1 MIDLFKKQN
10 RNVIIAS
17 VCLELLG
24 LLNIFSLSISANT
37 LSKTHLTGEKLEL
50 AKGLMNNIG
59 IAKWLI
65 VVNIILFIIMII
77 LATINKNKRDVKFAL
92 ANCIIAIITTVIS
105 IVVLIVGGP
114 FIGLITILL
123 IVFTYQ
129 AYKQLKSTVNPTVNQ
144 GGM

>member
-17 VCLELLG
+17 VCLALLG
-24 LLNIFSLSISANT
+24 LLNILALSISANT
-37 LSKTHLTGEKLEL
+37 LSKTDIKEDKIEQ
-50 AKGLMNNIG
+50 ANALMNNIE

-77 LATINKNKRDVKFAL
+77 LATINKNKRDVKLAL
-92 ANCIIAIITTVIS
+92 SNFIIAIITTVIS
-105 IVVLIVGGP
+105 VVVLIVGGP

-129 AYKQLKSTVNPTVNQ
+129 AYKQLKSPINPLVNQ
-144 GGM
+144 GM

>member
-1 MIDLFKKQN
+1 MIDVFKKQN

-17 VCLELLG
+17 VCLSLLG

-77 LATINKNKRDVKFAL
+77 LATININKRDVKFAL
-92 ANCIIAIITTVIS
+92 ANFIIAIITTVIS
-105 IVVLIVGGP
+105 VVVLIVGGP
-114 FIGLITILL
+114 FIGLIAVLL
-123 IVFTYQ
+123 IVFSYQ
-129 AYKQLKSTVNPTVNQ
+129 AYKQLKSPINQVANQ
-144 GGM
+144 GV

>member
-17 VCLELLG
+17 VSLALLG
-24 LLNIFSLSISANT
+24 LLNIFALSISANT

-77 LATINKNKRDVKFAL
+77 IATVNNKKRDVKLAL
-92 ANCIIAIITTVIS
+92 TNFIIAIVTTVIS
-105 IVVLIVGGP
+105 VVVLIVGGP
-114 FIGLITILL
+114 FIGLIAILL

-129 AYKQLKSTVNPTVNQ
+129 AYKQLKSPINPIANQ

>member
-17 VCLELLG
+17 VCLALLG

-59 IAKWLI
+59 VAKWLI

-92 ANCIIAIITTVIS
+92 ANFIIAIS
-105 IVVLIVGGP
+105 
-114 FIGLITILL
+114 
-123 IVFTYQ
+123 Q
-129 AYKQLKSTVNPTVNQ
+129 QLFL
-144 GGM
+144 

>member
-17 VCLELLG
+17 VCLALLG
-24 LLNIFSLSISANT
+24 LLNIFSLSLSANT

-65 VVNIILFIIMII
+65 VINIILFIIMIL
-77 LATINKNKRDVKFAL
+77 LATININKRDVKFAL
-92 ANCIIAIITTVIS
+92 ANFIISIITTVIS

-129 AYKQLKSTVNPTVNQ
+129 AYKQLKSPINPKA
-144 GGM
+144 

>member
-17 VCLELLG
+17 VCLALLG

-37 LSKTHLTGEKLEL
+37 LSNKHLTGEKLEL

-92 ANCIIAIITTVIS
+92 ANFIIAIITTVIS
-105 IVVLIVGGP
+105 VVVLIVGGP
-114 FIGLITILL
+114 FIGLISILL

-129 AYKQLKSTVNPTVNQ
+129 AYKQLKSPVNPLVNQ

>member
-17 VCLELLG
+17 VCLALLG

-37 LSKTHLTGEKLEL
+37 LSKKHLTGEKLEL

-77 LATINKNKRDVKFAL
+77 LATINNNKRDVKLAL
-92 ANCIIAIITTVIS
+92 ANFIIAIVTTVIS
-105 IVVLIVGGP
+105 VVVLIVGGP

-129 AYKQLKSTVNPTVNQ
+129 AYKQLKSPVNPIANQ
-144 GGM
+144 GI

>member
-17 VCLELLG
+17 VCLALLG
-24 LLNIFSLSISANT
+24 LLNIFALSISANN
-37 LSKTHLTGEKLEL
+37 LNNTHLTGEKLEL

-92 ANCIIAIITTVIS
+92 ANFIISIITTVIS

-123 IVFTYQ
+123 IAFTYQ
-129 AYKQLKSTVNPTVNQ
+129 AYKQLKSPINQVTNQ
-144 GGM
+144 GV

>member
-17 VCLELLG
+17 VCLALLG
-24 LLNIFSLSISANT
+24 LLNIFALSISANT
-37 LSKTHLTGEKLEL
+37 LSKTNLTGEKLKQ
-50 AKGLMNNIG
+50 ANALMNNIG

-65 VVNIILFIIMII
+65 VVNIILFIIVII

-92 ANCIIAIITTVIS
+92 ANFIIAIITTVIS
-105 IVVLIVGGP
+105 GVVLIVGGP
-114 FIGLITILL
+114 FIGLITVLL

-129 AYKQLKSTVNPTVNQ
+129 AYKQLTYSINPLVNQ

>member
-17 VCLELLG
+17 VCLALLG
-24 LLNIFSLSISANT
+24 LLNIFALSISADT
-37 LSKTHLTGEKLEL
+37 LSNKHLTGEKLEL
-50 AKGLMNNIG
+50 AKGLMNNIE

-65 VVNIILFIIMII
+65 VINIILFIIMTI

-92 ANCIIAIITTVIS
+92 ANFIIAIITTVIS

-114 FIGLITILL
+114 FIGLIAILL

-129 AYKQLKSTVNPTVNQ
+129 AYKQLKSPVNPTVNQ

>member
-17 VCLELLG
+17 VFLALLG
-24 LLNIFSLSISANT
+24 LLNIFSLSISANS
-37 LSKTHLTGEKLEL
+37 LSKKHLTGEKLEL

-77 LATINKNKRDVKFAL
+77 LATVNNNKRDVKL
-92 ANCIIAIITTVIS
+92 AIANFIIAIVTTVIS
-105 IVVLIVGGP
+105 VVVLIVGGP

-129 AYKQLKSTVNPTVNQ
+129 AYKQLKSPINPIANQ
-144 GGM
+144 GM

>member
-17 VCLELLG
+17 VCLALLG
-24 LLNIFSLSISANT
+24 LLNIFSLSISADT

-50 AKGLMNNIG
+50 AKSLMNNIG

-92 ANCIIAIITTVIS
+92 ANFIIAIITTVIS
-105 IVVLIVGGP
+105 VVVLIVGGP

-129 AYKQLKSTVNPTVNQ
+129 AYKQLKSPINQVANQ
-144 GGM
+144 GV

>member
-17 VCLELLG
+17 VCLALLG
-24 LLNIFSLSISANT
+24 LLNILALSISANT
-37 LSKTHLTGEKLEL
+37 LSKTDIKEDKIEQ
-50 AKGLMNNIG
+50 ANALMNNIE

-92 ANCIIAIITTVIS
+92 ANFIIAIITTVIS
-105 IVVLIVGGP
+105 VVVLIVGGP

-129 AYKQLKSTVNPTVNQ
+129 AYKQLKSPINPLVNQ
-144 GGM
+144 GM

>member
-17 VCLELLG
+17 VCLALLG
-24 LLNIFSLSISANT
+24 LLNVFSLSISANT

-77 LATINKNKRDVKFAL
+77 LATVNNNKRDVKFAL
-92 ANCIIAIITTVIS
+92 ANFIIAIITTVIS
-105 IVVLIVGGP
+105 VVVLIVGGP

-129 AYKQLKSTVNPTVNQ
+129 AYKQLKSPINQVANQ

>member
-17 VCLELLG
+17 VCLALLG

-37 LSKTHLTGEKLEL
+37 LSKTHLTGEKLKQ
-50 AKGLMNNIG
+50 ANALMNNIG
-59 IAKWLI
+59 TAKWLI
-65 VVNIILFIIMII
+65 VVNIILFIIMFI
-77 LATINKNKRDVKFAL
+77 LATINNNKRDVKFAL
-92 ANCIIAIITTVIS
+92 ANFIIAIITTVIS
-105 IVVLIVGGP
+105 VVVLIVGGP
-114 FIGLITILL
+114 FIGLIAILL

-129 AYKQLKSTVNPTVNQ
+129 AYKQLKSPINPIANQ

>member
-17 VCLELLG
+17 VCLALLG
-24 LLNIFSLSISANT
+24 LLNIFALSISANN

-77 LATINKNKRDVKFAL
+77 LATVNNNKRDVKLAL
-92 ANCIIAIITTVIS
+92 ANFIIAIVTTVIS
-105 IVVLIVGGP
+105 VVVLIVGGP
-114 FIGLITILL
+114 FIGLITVLS

-129 AYKQLKSTVNPTVNQ
+129 AYKQLKSPINPIANQ
-144 GGM
+144 GM

>member
-17 VCLELLG
+17 VCLTLLG

-37 LSKTHLTGEKLEL
+37 LSKTHLTGEKLKQ
-50 AKGLMNNIG
+50 ANAVMNNIG
-59 IAKWLI
+59 IVKWLI

-77 LATINKNKRDVKFAL
+77 LATINKNKRDVNFAL
-92 ANCIIAIITTVIS
+92 ANFIIAIITTVIAV
-105 IVVLIVGGP
+105 VVLFIGGP
-114 FIGLITILL
+114 FVGLVTILL

-129 AYKQLKSTVNPTVNQ
+129 AYKQLKSPVYPIANQ

>member
-17 VCLELLG
+17 VCLALLG
-24 LLNIFSLSISANT
+24 LLNIFSLSISANN
-37 LSKTHLTGEKLEL
+37 LSTTHLTGEKLEL
-50 AKGLMNNIG
+50 AKGLMNNIE

-65 VVNIILFIIMII
+65 VINIILFIIIII

-92 ANCIIAIITTVIS
+92 ANFIIAIITTVIS
-105 IVVLIVGGP
+105 VVVLIVGGP
-114 FIGLITILL
+114 FIGLIAILL

-129 AYKQLKSTVNPTVNQ
+129 AYKQLKSPINPLVNQ

>member
-1 MIDLFKKQN
+1 MIDIFKKQN

-17 VCLELLG
+17 VCLALLG
-24 LLNIFSLSISANT
+24 LLNIFALSLSANN
-37 LSKTHLTGEKLEL
+37 LSNKHLTGEKLEL

-65 VVNIILFIIMII
+65 VINIILFIIMII
-77 LATINKNKRDVKFAL
+77 LATINNNKRDVKFAL
-92 ANCIIAIITTVIS
+92 ANFIIAIITTVIS

-114 FIGLITILL
+114 FIGLIAILL

-129 AYKQLKSTVNPTVNQ
+129 AYKQLKSPINPIANQ

>member
-17 VCLELLG
+17 VCLALLG
-24 LLNIFSLSISANT
+24 LLNIFALSISANT

-50 AKGLMNNIG
+50 DKGLMNNIG

-65 VVNIILFIIMII
+65 VINIILFIIMII
-77 LATINKNKRDVKFAL
+77 LATINNNKRDVKFAL
-92 ANCIIAIITTVIS
+92 ANFIIAIVTTVIS
-105 IVVLIVGGP
+105 VVALIIGGP
-114 FIGLITILL
+114 FIGLVTILL

-129 AYKQLKSTVNPTVNQ
+129 AYKQLKSPINPIAYQ
-144 GGM
+144 GM

>member
-17 VCLELLG
+17 VCLALLG
-24 LLNIFSLSISANT
+24 LLNIFALSISANT

-77 LATINKNKRDVKFAL
+77 LATVNNNKRDVKLAL
-92 ANCIIAIITTVIS
+92 TNFIIAIITTVIS

-123 IVFTYQ
+123 IVFTYK
-129 AYKQLKSTVNPTVNQ
+129 AYKQLKSLINPIANQ

>member
-17 VCLELLG
+17 VCLALLG

-37 LSKTHLTGEKLEL
+37 LSNKHLTGEKLEL

-77 LATINKNKRDVKFAL
+77 LATINNNKRDVKFAL
-92 ANCIIAIITTVIS
+92 ANFIIAIITTVIS
-105 IVVLIVGGP
+105 VVVLIVGGP
-114 FIGLITILL
+114 FTGLITILL

-129 AYKQLKSTVNPTVNQ
+129 AYKQLKSPINQVANQ
-144 GGM
+144 GV

>member
-17 VCLELLG
+17 VCLALLG
-24 LLNIFSLSISANT
+24 LLYIFALSISANT

-50 AKGLMNNIG
+50 DKGLMNNIG

-65 VVNIILFIIMII
+65 VINIILFIIMII
-77 LATINKNKRDVKFAL
+77 LATINNNKRDVKFAL
-92 ANCIIAIITTVIS
+92 ANFIIAIITTVIS
-105 IVVLIVGGP
+105 VVVLIVGGP

-129 AYKQLKSTVNPTVNQ
+129 AYKQLKSPINQVANQ
-144 GGM
+144 GVQ

>member
-17 VCLELLG
+17 LCLALLG

-65 VVNIILFIIMII
+65 VVNIILFIIMTI

-92 ANCIIAIITTVIS
+92 ANFIIAIITTVIS
-105 IVVLIVGGP
+105 VVVLIVGGP

-129 AYKQLKSTVNPTVNQ
+129 AYKQLKSPINQVANQ
-144 GGM
+144 GI

>member
-17 VCLELLG
+17 VCLALLG
-24 LLNIFSLSISANT
+24 LLNIFALSISANN
-37 LSKTHLTGEKLEL
+37 LNNTHLTGEKLEL

-92 ANCIIAIITTVIS
+92 ANFIISIITTVIS

-129 AYKQLKSTVNPTVNQ
+129 AYKQLKSPINQVTNQ
-144 GGM
+144 GV

>member
-17 VCLELLG
+17 VCLALLG

-92 ANCIIAIITTVIS
+92 ANFIIAIITTVIS

>member
-17 VCLELLG
+17 VCLALLG
-24 LLNIFSLSISANT
+24 LLSIFSLSISANT

-65 VVNIILFIIMII
+65 VVNIILFIIMTI

-92 ANCIIAIITTVIS
+92 ANFIIAIITTVIS
-105 IVVLIVGGP
+105 VVVLIVGGP

-129 AYKQLKSTVNPTVNQ
+129 VYKQLKSPINQVANQ
-144 GGM
+144 GI

>member
-17 VCLELLG
+17 VCLALLG

-37 LSKTHLTGEKLEL
+37 LSKTNLTGEKLEQ
-50 AKGLMNNIG
+50 ANSLMNNIE
-59 IAKWLI
+59 IIKWLI

-92 ANCIIAIITTVIS
+92 ANFIIAIITTVIS
-105 IVVLIVGGP
+105 VVVLIVGGP

-129 AYKQLKSTVNPTVNQ
+129 AYKQLKSPINSIANQ

>member
-17 VCLELLG
+17 VCLALLG

-77 LATINKNKRDVKFAL
+77 LATVNNNKRDVKLAL
-92 ANCIIAIITTVIS
+92 TNFIIAIITTVIS
-105 IVVLIVGGP
+105 VVVLIVGGP
-114 FIGLITILL
+114 FIGLIAILL

-129 AYKQLKSTVNPTVNQ
+129 AYKQLKSPINPIANQ
-144 GGM
+144 GV

>member
-17 VCLELLG
+17 VCLALLG
-24 LLNIFSLSISANT
+24 LLNIFALSISANN
-37 LSKTHLTGEKLEL
+37 LNNTHPTGEKLEL

-92 ANCIIAIITTVIS
+92 ANFIIAIITTVIS

-114 FIGLITILL
+114 FIGLIAVLL

-129 AYKQLKSTVNPTVNQ
+129 AYKQLKSPINQVTNQ
-144 GGM
+144 GV

>member
-10 RNVIIAS
+10 RNVIIML
-17 VCLELLG
+17 VILVLLG
-24 LLNIFSLSISANT
+24 LLNIFSLSLSANN

-92 ANCIIAIITTVIS
+92 ANFIIAIITTVIS

-123 IVFTYQ
+123 IIFTYQ
-129 AYKQLKSTVNPTVNQ
+129 AYKQLKSPVNPTVNQ
-144 GGM
+144 GGK

>member
-17 VCLELLG
+17 VCLALLG

-37 LSKTHLTGEKLEL
+37 LSKKHLTGEKLEL
-50 AKGLMNNIG
+50 AKGLMDNIG

-65 VVNIILFIIMII
+65 VVNIILFIIMIV

-92 ANCIIAIITTVIS
+92 ANFIIAIVTTVIS
-105 IVVLIVGGP
+105 VVVLIVGGP
-114 FIGLITILL
+114 FIGLIAVLL

-129 AYKQLKSTVNPTVNQ
+129 AYKQLKSPINPLVNQ

>member
-17 VCLELLG
+17 VCLALLG
-24 LLNIFSLSISANT
+24 LLNIFALSISANN
-37 LSKTHLTGEKLEL
+37 LNNTHLTGEKLEL

-92 ANCIIAIITTVIS
+92 ANFIIAIITTVIS

-114 FIGLITILL
+114 FIGLIAVLL

-129 AYKQLKSTVNPTVNQ
+129 AYKQLKSPINQVTNQ
-144 GGM
+144 GV

>member
-17 VCLELLG
+17 VSLALLG

-77 LATINKNKRDVKFAL
+77 LATVNNNKRDVKLAL
-92 ANCIIAIITTVIS
+92 TNFIIAIITTVIS

-114 FIGLITILL
+114 FIGLIAILL

-129 AYKQLKSTVNPTVNQ
+129 AYKQLKSPINPLVNQ

>member
-17 VCLELLG
+17 VCLALLG

-77 LATINKNKRDVKFAL
+77 LATININKRDVKFAL
-92 ANCIIAIITTVIS
+92 ANFIIAIITTVIS
-105 IVVLIVGGP
+105 VVVLIVGGP
-114 FIGLITILL
+114 FIGLIAVLL

-129 AYKQLKSTVNPTVNQ
+129 VYKQLKSPINQVANQ
-144 GGM
+144 GV

>member
-17 VCLELLG
+17 VCLALLG

-77 LATINKNKRDVKFAL
+77 LATININKRDVKFAL
-92 ANCIIAIITTVIS
+92 ANFIIAIITTVIS
-105 IVVLIVGGP
+105 VVVLIVGGP
-114 FIGLITILL
+114 FIGLIAVLL
-123 IVFTYQ
+123 IVFSYQ
-129 AYKQLKSTVNPTVNQ
+129 AYKQLKSPINQVANQ
-144 GGM
+144 GV

>member
-17 VCLELLG
+17 VCLALLG

-37 LSKTHLTGEKLEL
+37 LSKTHLTGEKLDL

-59 IAKWLI
+59 IAKWMI

-77 LATINKNKRDVKFAL
+77 LATVNNNKRDVKLAL
-92 ANCIIAIITTVIS
+92 ANFIIAIITTVIS
-105 IVVLIVGGP
+105 VVVLIVGGP

-129 AYKQLKSTVNPTVNQ
+129 TYKQLKSPINSIANQ
-144 GGM
+144 GV